1 MKKAYFWRIFGSMLV
16 GLLIAGI
23 VSEGA
28 FQSMGNTISRPPQIV
43 ELVIPAGTSEKVSNG
58 QSVVA
63 DGMIFMVGDTLELI
77 NQDSIAHTF
86 GPLFVPPG
94 SSARLS
100 LDTPESLAFSCSFE
114 PSQYY
119 GLDVREALS
128 PGTRIKGILLAGIPM
143 GLLLSVYSVI
153 AWPFKE
159 QKKIPPTPK

>member
-1 MKKAYFWRIFGSMLV
+1 MLV
-16 GLLIAGI
+16 GLLISGI
-23 VSEGA
+23 VSEVA
-28 FQSMGNTISRPPQIV
+28 FQSMGNTISRPPQFV
-43 ELVIPAGTSEKVSNG
+43 ELVIPAGTSEKVSKG
-58 QSVVA
+58 ETVVP

-94 SSARLS
+94 STASLN

-114 PSQYY
+114 PSQYF

-128 PGTRIKGILLAGIPM
+128 PATRINGILLAGIPM

-153 AWPFKE
+153 AWPFKK
-159 QKKIPPTPK
+159 QAVISPTN